1 MAEKADR
8 IADVTNEIMFVG
20 SMYAKPDLFV
30 EYGLYIRSRF
40 DFSDE
45 ATRFFYDN
53 LEIIYKTRSE
63 APTRST
69 IMAYYAEDN
78 ERLAEFTR
86 YGGIKL
92 IETWVNLAQPEDI
105 AHTYDILK
113 KYSLLRE
120 YQKNGFD
127 VTKIMEHPN
136 FQKLR
141 AGDIYRLIRSQADRI
156 HTIILTNQE
165 SVVLNSDMEKLVN
178 GCLETPDMGIPMPF
192 PILSDLF
199 RGIKLKT
206 MFCTGMLSNAGKSRF
221 MFRLLAW
228 VALVHKQKVCVL
240 LNEMTVERMKLCLLT
255 TVINN
260 DEFKQLHG
268 VDITKREKE
277 LALGLYRDVNGDYIY
292 RHKDD
297 QGNVIEPMDAFI
309 KRLKGHSEE
318 YNNVIEVAEWIEK
331 QTDGLIYAKD
341 ISNGY
346 DDKTLEIEI
355 RKARMVHGI
364 DYFFYDTLKQETK
377 LLSEWSALKA
387 TTTRLVELT
396 RELKC
401 FIYASIQLTDD
412 TNFIKPDEL
421 VSSNIAASK
430 QLKHVVDNLILC
442 KEIAESEKSHY
453 RYIEANKDFGADVE
467 KELLPNKR
475 YYIFNVD
482 KNRDGGRKKI
492 VYEINLDLNTWVECG
507 ELKRMPPQSKTKS
520 DKADKTD
527 KKTDKFD
534 KK

>member
-1 MAEKADR
+1 MADK
-8 IADVTNEIMFVG
+8 IADVTNEILFVG

-30 EYGLYIRSRF
+30 EYGLYIRSQY

-69 IMAYYAEDN
+69 IIAYYSEDN
-78 ERLAEFTR
+78 ERLSKFTR
-86 YGGIKL
+86 YGGMKL
-92 IETWVNLAQPEDI
+92 IENWINLSQPEDI
-105 AHTYDILK
+105 QHTYDILK

-120 YQKNGFD
+120 YQRNGFD
-127 VTKIMEHPN
+127 VSKIMAHPS
-136 FQKLR
+136 FQKFK
-141 AGDIYRLIRSQADRI
+141 ANDIYRLIRGQADRI

-165 SVVLNSDMEKLVN
+165 AVVLNSDMQKLVTN
-178 GCLETPDMGIPMPF
+178 CLETPDMGIQMPF
-192 PILSDLF
+192 PLLSDLF

-221 MFRLLAW
+221 MFRLLACL
-228 VALVHKQKVCVL
+228 ALVHKQKVCVL

-260 DEFKQLHG
+260 DEFKELHG
-268 VDITKREKE
+268 VDIQKREKE
-277 LALGLYRDVNGDYIY
+277 LALGLYRDLKGDYIY
-292 RHKDD
+292 RLKDD
-297 QGNVIEPMDAFI
+297 KGNVTESLPDYM
-309 KRLKGHSEE
+309 KRLRGQSEE
-318 YNNVIEVAEWIEK
+318 FNKVMQVAEWVEQ

-346 DDKTLEIEI
+346 DDKTLEFEI
-355 RKARMVHGI
+355 RKANMVHGVE
-364 DYFFYDTLKQETK
+364 YFFYDTLKQETK

-387 TTTRLVELT
+387 TTTRLTELT

-442 KEIAESEKSHY
+442 KEIAEHEKPHY
-453 RYIEANKDFGADVE
+453 RYIEANKDFGASVE
-467 KELLPNKR
+467 KELLPDKR

-482 KNRDGGRKKI
+482 KNRDGARKKI
-492 VYEINLDLNTWVECG
+492 IYEINLDLNTWTECG
-507 ELKRMPPQSKTKS
+507 ELKRMPPQKKDSKKS
-520 DKADKTD
+520 KE
-527 KKTDKFD
+527 
-534 KK
+534 